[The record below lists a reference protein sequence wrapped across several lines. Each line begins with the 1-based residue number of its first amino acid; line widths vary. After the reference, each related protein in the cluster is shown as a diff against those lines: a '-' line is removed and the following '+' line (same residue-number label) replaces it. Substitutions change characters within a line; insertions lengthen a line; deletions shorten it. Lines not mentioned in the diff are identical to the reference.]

1 MHKDQ
6 TTLQRESSEGS
17 FKRASTLSANAQKRM
32 SKKLKGQA
40 NKMRGAM
47 NKANAI
53 AAIADVPNDGIA
65 DNEDIIVE
73 EKKDSP
79 GKAGYG

>member
-1 MHKDQ
+1 
-6 TTLQRESSEGS
+6 
-17 FKRASTLSANAQKRM
+17 
-32 SKKLKGQA
+32 
-40 NKMRGAM
+40 MRGAM
-47 NKANAI
+47 NKANAL

-79 GKAGYG
+79 DKAGYG